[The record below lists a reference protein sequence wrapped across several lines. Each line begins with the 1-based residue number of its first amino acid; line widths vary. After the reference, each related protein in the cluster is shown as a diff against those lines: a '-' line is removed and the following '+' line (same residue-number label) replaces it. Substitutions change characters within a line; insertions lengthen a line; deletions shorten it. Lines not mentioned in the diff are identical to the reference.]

1 MVTSGLQSTNF
12 QFPLVT
18 ANAQCG
24 RTSYA
29 RKLFEEMPKRNLF
42 FYNTLIKMYSRN
54 GSSYDALNLFVEMLR
69 LEVCRPDNYTYP
81 FVIKACSDVGLRK
94 LGVVFH
100 GRTLVDG
107 IDMDG
112 IVQNCLIAMYMSFGE
127 VEAAR
132 KVFDAMRDRSVVTWN
147 TIISGYF
154 RNGYAR
160 QALTVFDWMVK
171 SGQEPDCASVV
182 SVLPVCGYLKEV
194 DVGRRVHALMEN
206 GDLGKKITAWNAL
219 VDMYVSFRVFARTS
233 KKKTVPWNAILSGCV
248 HNGLTREAV
257 ELFKQMQMAAVQPND
272 ATLNSLLRAY
282 AILADL
288 QQAMNIHGYLIRS
301 GFLSNVEI
309 ATGLIDIYS
318 KCGSLESAHKIF
330 SGISTKDKDIILWS
344 DGNASISLKLR
355 LCYCCCLNYIGIAD
369 GQGYWF
375 VIALL
380 QHKEPFPS
388 IPRGNVWMMGV
399 FQVKEWSF
407 LLRIGLDDSISGH
420 VIQDN
425 KQAIQVLEGKQT
437 DENNGHAM

>member
-1 MVTSGLQSTNF
+1 MNGRSLKKTKSLFTKLLEQCTPTKSLKKTKQFHALTVTSGLQSTNF

-29 RKLFEEMPKRNLF
+29 RKLFEEMPERNLF

-69 LEVCRPDNYTYP
+69 FEVCRPDNYTYP

-94 LGVVFH
+94 LGVAFH

-127 VEAAR
+127 VEVAR
-132 KVFDAMRDRSVVTWN
+132 KVFDAMRDRNVVTWN
-147 TIISGYF
+147 TMISGYF

-194 DVGRRVHALMEN
+194 DNGRCLHGWTIRQKLECEVVVETAL
-206 GDLGKKITAWNAL
+206 I
-219 VDMYVSFRVFARTS
+219 DMYAKCNRVELSFRVFARTS

-257 ELFKQMQMAAVQPND
+257 ELFKQMQMAA
-272 ATLNSLLRAY
+272 
-282 AILADL
+282 
-288 QQAMNIHGYLIRS
+288 
-301 GFLSNVEI
+301 
-309 ATGLIDIYS
+309 
-318 KCGSLESAHKIF
+318 
-330 SGISTKDKDIILWS
+330 

-369 GQGYWF
+369 GQGDWF
-375 VIALL
+375 VIAVL

-399 FQVKEWSF
+399 FQ
-407 LLRIGLDDSISGH
+407 
-420 VIQDN
+420 
-425 KQAIQVLEGKQT
+425 AIQVLEGKQT